1 MESVHIKLEKF
12 PHLHSFLW
20 GGVEDINDCYEEVAD
35 ARNEQIA

>member
-1 MESVHIKLEKF
+1 MEKVHVKLTQF

-20 GGVEDINDCYEEVAD
+20 DGIEYINDCYEEAYN